1 MCVCCAYFMGDMYL
15 SRPRLLLRE
24 GATLV
29 LKSGMNRQA
38 HLLHSLYQV
47 RKDERE
53 EEGKEEIQWPGV
65 CVCVRARSTRPLLSF
80 LFQWLELQHRSIL
93 SQFLWVRSP
102 GTA

>member
-65 CVCVRARSTRPLLSF
+65 CVCVCAQQDLYSVSF
-80 LFQWLELQHRSIL
+80 FS
-93 SQFLWVRSP
+93 
-102 GTA
+102 G